1 MAVQGS
7 SCLVSS
13 CRISHFGIKPVK
25 GGRPPRDNKIR
36 GARHVIAGDLVQEM
50 ARVLMLVDLLSL
62 NTRNVE
68 EVIIKYVRRAK
79 SVRVGENCKIRI
91 IQPRWAMEE

>member
-1 MAVQGS
+1 
-7 SCLVSS
+7 
-13 CRISHFGIKPVK
+13 
-25 GGRPPRDNKIR
+25 
-36 GARHVIAGDLVQEM
+36 M

-79 SVRVGENCKIRI
+79 SVRAGENCKIRI